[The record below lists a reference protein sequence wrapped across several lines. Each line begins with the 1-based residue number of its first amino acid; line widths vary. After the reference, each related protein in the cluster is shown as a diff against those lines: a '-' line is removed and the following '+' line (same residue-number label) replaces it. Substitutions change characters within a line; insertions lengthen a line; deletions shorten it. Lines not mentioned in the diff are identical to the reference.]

1 MAIMKG
7 RRPRVSG
14 ASRTRNQ
21 LLSGLVLT
29 AGAVLARELT
39 RPRPNETARL
49 LDWDVVHRR
58 ALSRCGEK
66 GPTHLVFSARTLGEQ
81 YDAALAEL
89 RPWMS
94 EALGEDLASEPFP
107 KFTVLDRRGWI
118 EVNLEMFQGLLEPV
132 LKLQE
137 LLPAS
142 AATDIGRRG
151 ISEYL
156 GVLLGFLSK
165 RVLGQYDPV
174 LMAAPGVSKPTALY
188 LVEPNIENWERHSDI
203 PSEQVR
209 QWLVLHEVTHAWE
222 FEGHPWLRE
231 HMNRLIQELIAQR
244 LFSADSPG
252 ALEVLR
258 ALTVGARDQWQ
269 AMQQIQATMSLLEG
283 FSNVM
288 MRRVGE
294 AHLPN
299 FEAVDAEFNRRAA
312 RRGAAEKAF
321 FKITGLDMK
330 MQQYVQGERFC
341 NAVMKQGGMKRLS
354 VVWDAP
360 ANLPTLQEIH
370 RPGLWLQRV
379 R

>member
-1 MAIMKG
+1 MAITKG
-7 RRPRVSG
+7 RG
-14 ASRTRNQ
+14 TRTQ
-21 LLSGLVLT
+21 LLGGLVLT

-39 RPRPNETARL
+39 KPRPNETARL
-49 LDWDVVHRR
+49 LDWDVVRRR
-58 ALSRCGEK
+58 ALSRSGEN
-66 GPTHLVFSARTLGEQ
+66 GPTHLVFSAEALGEQ

-89 RPWMS
+89 RPWMA
-94 EALGEDLASEPFP
+94 EALGEDLPSEPFP

-118 EVNLEMFQGLLEPV
+118 EVNLDMFQDLLEPV

-156 GVLLGFLSK
+156 GLLLGFLSQ

-174 LMAAPGVSKPTALY
+174 LMAAPGKPTALY
-188 LVEPNIENWERHSDI
+188 LVEPNIEKWEQRSSI

-231 HMNRLIQELIAQR
+231 HMNGLIQELIAKR
-244 LFSADSPG
+244 LFSAESPR
-252 ALEVLR
+252 ALEVLK

-269 AMQQIQATMSLLEG
+269 AMTQIQATMSLLEG

-288 MRRVGE
+288 MRRVGQ

-299 FEAVDAEFNRRAA
+299 FEQVDAEFNRRSS

-341 NAVMKQGGMKRLS
+341 DEVMKQGGMKRLS
-354 VVWDAP
+354 VVWAEP
-360 ANLPTLQEIH
+360 ANLPTLQEI
-370 RPGLWLQRV
+370 RNPELWLKRV
-379 R
+379 P

>member
-1 MAIMKG
+1 MAVGK
-7 RRPRVSG
+7 ST
-14 ASRTRNQ
+14 RTRSQ
-21 LLSGLVLT
+21 LVGGLVLT

-39 RPRPNETARL
+39 KPRPGQTARL
-49 LDWDVVHRR
+49 VDWDVVRRR
-58 ALSRCGEK
+58 ALGGSGES
-66 GPTHLVFSARTLGEQ
+66 GPTHLVFSAADLGRR
-81 YDAALAEL
+81 YDATLEEL
-89 RPWMS
+89 RPWMA
-94 EALGEDLASEPFP
+94 EALGEDLPTEPFP
-107 KFTVLDRRGWI
+107 GFTVLDRRGWI

-151 ISEYL
+151 VSEYL

-174 LMAAPGVSKPTALY
+174 LMAAPGVARPTSLY
-188 LVEPNIENWERHSDI
+188 LVEPNIENWEAKSNI
-203 PSEQVR
+203 PADQVR

-231 HMNRLIQELIAQR
+231 HMNGLIQQLVAQR

-258 ALTVGARDQWQ
+258 ALTVGAREQWQ
-269 AMQQIQATMSLLEG
+269 AMQQVQATMSLLEG

-288 MRRVGE
+288 MRRVGQ

-299 FEAVDAEFNRRAA
+299 FEAVDREFNQRSA
-312 RRGAAEKAF
+312 RRGPAEKAF
-321 FKITGLDMK
+321 FKITGLDLK
-330 MQQYVQGERFC
+330 MQQYVQGEDFC
-341 NAVMKQGGMKRLS
+341 NAVMAEGGMKRLS
-354 VVWDAP
+354 AVWERAE
-360 ANLPTLQEIH
+360 NLPTLQEI
-370 RPGLWLQRV
+370 RTPGLWLNRV
-379 R
+379 G